1 VGHLDGGE
9 RRKENKLVF
18 YVWLEVNHRVVKV
31 SFLVD
36 FRNQRHANYR
46 ERKTKTLTHVSLK
59 EAQDR

>member
-1 VGHLDGGE
+1 
-9 RRKENKLVF
+9 
-18 YVWLEVNHRVVKV
+18 
-31 SFLVD
+31 VD